1 MCIRR
6 VHLKPVTS
14 WRMTFIL
21 VIAVLEI
28 LNASYLAA
36 FDTASIFY
44 HANVLLHVVLGLP
57 LALAILFRSIP
68 ALLKGASRS
77 GGIQAALLRALALL
91 AGLFVL
97 SGLVLCVTGTARPY
111 LPILRLHVVSAI
123 AGGALL
129 LAIAWLWS
137 RRAGADRKS
146 RAVFRWNAGV
156 LGAAL
161 LFPIAIH
168 AWRTID
174 PPHVVRIVNPPSPPA
189 TPFEEGA
196 GATSPFFPSSN
207 ELVGTDLMPSDFF
220 LDSQRACGNKGC
232 HPDITTQWE
241 SSMHHFSSFNNQ
253 WYRKSIEYMQD
264 VVGTKPSKWCGGCH
278 DMAVLLTGRMDQPI
292 REQIDT
298 PQSQAGIGC
307 LVCHSIVDVKGTMG
321 QGSFVL
327 EYPAMHRL
335 ASSPSP
341 AMKLMHDYMVRLD
354 PAPHRATMLKP
365 FHRQSTPEFCSSC
378 HKVHLDVPVNSYRWF
393 RGFNEYDAWQQS
405 GVSGEGARAFYDPPE
420 PKKCAA
426 CHMPL
431 VASNDA
437 GNIGGQVHSHRFPGA
452 NTAIPFV
459 NGDHEQ
465 LEITT
470 RFLKENSVT
479 VDIFAVAAR
488 EAPSRMTDGA
498 GAPAAASG
506 DHEETLMAS
515 TMFAGEEGV
524 LGESAGG
531 SAPRGELIAPLPAQP
546 DGETGVTLQRGRSYL
561 MEVVTRTRNVGH
573 MFPGGTVDA
582 FDVWVE
588 LEGRDAQGG
597 VVFWNGWVEQE
608 PGGRKGPVDPGA
620 HFYRSLQLDGR
631 GNRINK
637 RNAWSTRAL
646 LYARLV
652 PPGAAETAHFAVRI
666 PEDCGDKVTFT
677 ARVNYRKFAWWNTQ
691 WAYAGVRRPFDQAAG
706 LSAHYD
712 DGQWDFTGDT
722 STVSGK
728 LKEIPDLPII
738 EVASSTRSFAVS
750 GEDAAEANRTVLD
763 GQDRLLARGRY
774 NDYGI
779 GLLLQRDFKG
789 ALAAF
794 TQVTQLDPNY
804 ADGFVNIGRAQLDE
818 GNHTAARATLE
829 KALELAPG
837 LPRAHY
843 FYALSLKSTGRYDEA
858 IEHLRTTLE
867 AYPRDR
873 VVLNQLGRI
882 LFLQR
887 RYDEAIGTFRR
898 VLAVDPEDLQA
909 HYNLML
915 CHRGRGDTEAAR
927 REEALY
933 ARFKAD
939 ESSQEITGAVRRAHP
954 DDNRERQLIH
964 EHPNTWPGAARGMS
978 SRGYQ
983 GQ

>member
-1 MCIRR
+1 MSFGEALVSR
-6 VHLKPVTS
+6 VTS
-14 WRMTFIL
+14 WKMTCIL

-36 FDTASIFY
+36 FNTASIFY
-44 HANVLLHVVLGLP
+44 HVNVLLHVVLGLP
-57 LALAILFRSIP
+57 LAAAILYKSIP
-68 ALLKGASRS
+68 ALWKSARRS
-77 GGIQAALLRALALL
+77 DGLQAGLLRALAVL
-91 AGLFVL
+91 ATLFVM
-97 SGLVLCVTGTARPY
+97 SGLILCVTGTARAW
-111 LPILRLHVVSAI
+111 LPLLRLHVASAI
-123 AGGALL
+123 GGGALL

-137 RRAGADRKS
+137 RRAGADGKA
-146 RAVFRWNAGV
+146 RAIFRWNAGV
-156 LGAAL
+156 LGVAL
-161 LFPIAIH
+161 LFPLAMH
-168 AWRTID
+168 AWRVLN
-174 PPHVVRIVNPPSPPA
+174 PPHVVRIVNPHTPPA

-196 GATSPFFPSSN
+196 GANSPFFPSSN
-207 ELVGTDLMPSDFF
+207 ELVGADLMPSDFF
-220 LDSQRACGNKGC
+220 LDSRRACGNKGC
-232 HPDITTQWE
+232 HPDITDQWE

-278 DMAVLLTGRMDQPI
+278 DMAVLLTGRMDTPI

-327 EYPAMHRL
+327 EYPAMHKL
-335 ASSPSP
+335 AASPSEP
-341 AMKLMHDYMVRLD
+341 MKLMHDYMVRLD

-378 HKVHLDVPVNSYRWF
+378 HKVHLDTPVNSYRWF

-405 GVSGEGARAFYDPPE
+405 GISGEGARAFYDPPE

-437 GNIGGQVHSHRFPGA
+437 GNIDGKVHSHRFPGA

-459 NGDHEQ
+459 NGDKEQ

-470 RFLKENSVT
+470 RFLQENSVT
-479 VDIFAVAAR
+479 VDIFAVAPMEASTHTDEGPGAPSAATE
-488 EAPSRMTDGA
+488 EAP
-498 GAPAAASG
+498 
-506 DHEETLMAS
+506 LAS
-515 TMFAGEEGV
+515 TMVAGEEGV
-524 LGESAGG
+524 LGTSGRA
-531 SAPRGELIAPLPAQP
+531 STPRGDLLAPLPVKA
-546 DGETGVTLQRGRSYL
+546 DGRTGITLRRGQDYL
-561 MEVVTRTRNVGH
+561 FEVVTRTRNVGH

-588 LEGRDAQGG
+588 LKGEDSSGRI
-597 VVFWNGWVEQE
+597 VFWNGWVEQE
-608 PGGRKGPVDPGA
+608 PGGRKGPVDPAA
-620 HFYRSLQLDGR
+620 HFYRSYQVDGH

-637 RNAWSTRAL
+637 RNAWSTRAV
-646 LYARLV
+646 LYARAI
-652 PPGAAETAHFAVRI
+652 PPGAADTTHFAVRI
-666 PEDCGDKVTFT
+666 PKECDDQVTFT
-677 ARVNYRKFAWWNTQ
+677 ARVNYRKFSWWNTQ
-691 WAYAGVRRPFDQAAG
+691 WAYAGVRLPFDQAKG
-706 LSAHYD
+706 LSPHYD
-712 DGQWDFTGDT
+712 DGEWSFTGDT
-722 STVSGK
+722 STVSGA

-738 EVASSTRSFAVS
+738 EVARDRKSFMVS
-750 GEDAAEANRTVLD
+750 DSDMTANNMAALQ
-763 GQDRLLARGRY
+763 GQERAPSRGRY

-779 GLLLQRDFKG
+779 GLLLQRDYKG
-789 ALAAF
+789 AVAAF

-804 ADGFVNIGRAQLDE
+804 ADGFVNIGRAQVEE

-829 KALELAPG
+829 KALALAPE

-843 FYALSLKSTGRYDEA
+843 FYALSLKSSGRYDEA
-858 IEHLRTTLE
+858 IEHLRHALTI
-867 AYPRDR
+867 YPRDR

-887 RYDEAIGTFRR
+887 KYDEAIGTFNR
-898 VLAVDPEDLQA
+898 VLAVDPEDLTA

-939 ESSQEITGAVRRAHP
+939 ESAQEITGAVRRLHP
-954 DDNRERQLIH
+954 DDNRERQIIH
-964 EHPNTWPGAARGMS
+964 EHPNTWRGATGPA
-978 SRGYQ
+978 GYQ